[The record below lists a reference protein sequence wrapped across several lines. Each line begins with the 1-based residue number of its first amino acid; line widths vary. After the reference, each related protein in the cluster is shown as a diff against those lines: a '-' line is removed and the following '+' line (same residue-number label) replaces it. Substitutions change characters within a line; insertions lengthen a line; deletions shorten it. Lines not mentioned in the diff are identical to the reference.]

1 MTTEIEKKFFDAF
14 GIKHK
19 CSNNQES
26 TCPAKDCNSCM
37 YNVEPTITDRI
48 LLELICIVNKF
59 SYTYSETIDELREET
74 LEILI
79 NSQEILSEE
88 KSLFTMTPW
97 ARKDREKDKHE
108 TYTKVRK
115 VFGLKGEVKQVLEII
130 NEVKDVKK

>member
-59 SYTYSETIDELREET
+59 SYTYSETIDELREEYT
-74 LEILI
+74 RDFIRGKKFI
-79 NSQEILSEE
+79 YND
-88 KSLFTMTPW
+88 SLGTK
-97 ARKDREKDKHE
+97 RQRERQ
-108 TYTKVRK
+108 T
-115 VFGLKGEVKQVLEII
+115 
-130 NEVKDVKK
+130 